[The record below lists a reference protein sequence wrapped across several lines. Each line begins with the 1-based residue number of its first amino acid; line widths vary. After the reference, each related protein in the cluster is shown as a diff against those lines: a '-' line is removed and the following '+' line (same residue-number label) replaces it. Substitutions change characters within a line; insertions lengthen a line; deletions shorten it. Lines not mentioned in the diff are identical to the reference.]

1 MAVSRQIYELH
12 LLDASIVDTDA
23 ALVLVNQQLKDDS
36 EVLRAEA
43 NLQRAREKLT
53 DVERR
58 QRESEA
64 LIDDIH
70 ARLGPLEKK
79 TYDGSVANPREL
91 EGMQREV
98 NNLKR
103 RLSEA
108 EDGFLGVLDE
118 HDAASKVLIERE
130 AQRSDTEERRK
141 KEIKTLTQEKD
152 KLEFDLLELW
162 EKRDGKATE
171 LDGAPKS
178 LYESL
183 RESLGGYA
191 VATIGRGMCNNCR
204 LSLPMNVVQKARGG
218 KELTQCP
225 SCTRILWAE

>member
-23 ALVLVNQQLKDDS
+23 ALSLANRKLADDS
-36 EVLRAEA
+36 EILRAEA
-43 NLQRAREKLT
+43 YLERARKKLAE
-53 DVERR
+53 VERR

-64 LIDDIH
+64 LIADIQ

-79 TYDGSVANPREL
+79 TYDGSVVNPREL
-91 EGMQREV
+91 ESMQREI
-98 NNLKR
+98 NNLKG

-108 EDGFLGVLDE
+108 EDSFLGVLDE
-118 HDAASKVLIERE
+118 HDAASKIVIERE
-130 AQRSDTEERRK
+130 AQRSDTEKRRK
-141 KEIKTLTQEKD
+141 TEIKELTEEKD
-152 KLEFDLLELW
+152 RLEFDLLELW
-162 EKRDGKATE
+162 EKREGKATE
-171 LDGAPKS
+171 LDGPPKN

-183 RESLGGYA
+183 RESLGGLA
-191 VATIGRGMCNNCR
+191 VATVGRGMCNNCR

-218 KELTQCP
+218 EELAQCP